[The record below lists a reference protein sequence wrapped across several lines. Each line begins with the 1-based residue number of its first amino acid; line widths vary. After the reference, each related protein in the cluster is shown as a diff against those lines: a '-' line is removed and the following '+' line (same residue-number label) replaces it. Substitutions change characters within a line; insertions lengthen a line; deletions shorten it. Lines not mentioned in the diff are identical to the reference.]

1 MIDIYDLTNFNNADE
16 PLYVIDF
23 NEKKTMQYTVPN
35 KIYGGTK
42 TYCRLSDKDDGI
54 MTIVF
59 ADIDDSMIQ
68 LYTLEQIENSKRCNI
83 FVESDIPINI
93 NPYKYYINTKI
104 NDNTIMKV
112 YQINYKYD
120 TAVTCNPLY
129 DMALKNGSVFKLLD
143 FKFIGGDIKH
153 VATYMIDVISVT
165 NSIPNKRIQYIRD
178 YMHKEKDSI
187 TCFKI
192 FKLNN
197 ESYRFYVNYIIK
209 NETKVYFNKFS
220 RDNKFIKRIPIEDIT
235 VLFDNIEVIYINNF
249 KWGINME
256 MDFGRYDVC
265 FYWNVIV

>member
-1 MIDIYDLTNFNNADE
+1 MIDIYDLTNFNYADE

-23 NEKKTMQYTVPN
+23 NEKTTMQYTVPN
-35 KIYGGTK
+35 KMYGGTK

-54 MTIVF
+54 MTVVF
-59 ADIDDSMIQ
+59 NSVDSMIQ
-68 LYTLEQIENSKRCNI
+68 LYTLEQIENSKRCHI

-93 NPYKYYINTKI
+93 NPYEYYINTRI

-112 YQINYKYD
+112 FKKNYKYD
-120 TAVTCNPLY
+120 TALTCNPLY
-129 DMALKNGSVFKLLD
+129 DMGLKNGSVFKLLD
-143 FKFIGGDIKH
+143 VKFINGDIKH
-153 VATYMIDVISVT
+153 VATYMVDIISVT
-165 NSIPNKRIQYIRD
+165 NSISSDKILYMRD
-178 YMHKEKDSI
+178 YIHKEKNSI

-220 RDNKFIKRIPIEDIT
+220 QDNKFIKRIPIEDIT
-235 VLFDNIEVIYINNF
+235 VLFDYIKVIYINNMN
-249 KWGINME
+249 WGINME
-256 MDFGRYDVC
+256 MNLGRYDIC